1 MTGRMLNE
9 GLGKLHFWITFIG
22 AYTIYLPMHY
32 QGLQGVPRRYFEM
45 YDSVHATSSGLNEFI
60 TIVTIIVAASQL
72 LFFYNVF
79 SSACAGKKAKRNP
92 WNANSLEWQ
101 TPEMPPKHGNWGRE
115 LPVVY
120 RWAYDY
126 SVPGAKKDY
135 IPQNLSPRN
144 IGKAKV
150 EKT

>member
-9 GLGKLHFWITFIG
+9 KLGRIHFWITFIG
-22 AYTIYLPMHY
+22 AYTIFFPMHY

-60 TIVTIIVAASQL
+60 TIVTIIVAVAQL

-79 SSACAGKKAKRNP
+79 NSARVGKKAKRNP

-115 LPVVY
+115 QPIVY

-126 SVPGAKKDY
+126 SVPGANKDY

-144 IGKAKV
+144 IGSAKV

>member
-1 MTGRMLNE
+1 MFT
-9 GLGKLHFWITFIG
+9 
-22 AYTIYLPMHY
+22 
-32 QGLQGVPRRYFEM
+32 
-45 YDSVHATSSGLNEFI
+45 SVR
-60 TIVTIIVAASQL
+60 
-72 LFFYNVF
+72 
-79 SSACAGKKAKRNP
+79 AGKRANRNP

-115 LPVVY
+115 QPVVY

-126 SVPGAKKDY
+126 SVPGADKDY
-135 IPQNLSPRN
+135 IPQNLSPRK